1 MGGSQWRMH
10 AGPLAVFVA
19 VEVAVEG
26 SRPGVVAVGG
36 GGAQCSASQAL
47 EQDFSGRAGSC
58 SERCSS
64 RPAALLRARP
74 HVDAAFY
81 AQVIA
86 A

>member
-1 MGGSQWRMH
+1 MGGTQLRMH

-19 VEVAVEG
+19 IEVAVGG
-26 SRPGVVAVGG
+26 SRTGVVAVGG